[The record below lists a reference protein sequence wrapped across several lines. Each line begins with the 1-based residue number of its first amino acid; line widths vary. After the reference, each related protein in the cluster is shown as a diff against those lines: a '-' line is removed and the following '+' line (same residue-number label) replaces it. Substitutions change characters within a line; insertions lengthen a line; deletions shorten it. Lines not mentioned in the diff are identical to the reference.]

1 MNNEEFKDL
10 VFDPFVNNEYD
21 FIHGILSHFVKLAES
36 PDNPVKQ
43 VLKERTA
50 ATWTTLPIINGLF
63 LQFQDLIKI
72 KWMEVLHENTDT
84 SKIDGLLLSK
94 NVTVLVELAGG
105 GIKTSTRKKLES
117 DTKKTYDNAVK
128 ISQKTKKKEIKNS
141 TTQQRQFYLRQD
153 ICCARVN

>member
-1 MNNEEFKDL
+1 MRNEGYEDKP
-10 VFDPFVNNEYD
+10 FDPY
-21 FIHGILSHFVKLAES
+21 IHHDYVYIQGITLHFVKLAES

-50 ATWTTLPIINGLF
+50 ATWTTFPLINGLF

-72 KWMEVLHENTDT
+72 KWMEVLHENTNT

-128 ISQKTKKKEIKNS
+128 ILQKTNKKKVFIILYFKS
-141 TTQQRQFYLRQD
+141 SGSIY
-153 ICCARVN
+153 

>member
-1 MNNEEFKDL
+1 MNNEEFKDI

-21 FIHGILSHFVKLAES
+21 FIHGILSHYVKLAES

-50 ATWTTLPIINGLF
+50 ATWTTFPIINGLF

-72 KWMEVLHENTDT
+72 KWVEVLHENTNT

-105 GIKTSTRKKLES
+105 GLKR
-117 DTKKTYDNAVK
+117 V
-128 ISQKTKKKEIKNS
+128 QKGNS
-141 TTQQRQFYLRQD
+141 K
-153 ICCARVN
+153 VM